1 MRDAGATRPVPTEA
15 VLGALAHSTKSA
27 AAATVVAA
35 DVRVAAPAG
44 ARQYLPHF
52 TDRRTGDRTWCCVR
66 IAGLPA
72 HDPLYLRTDAQTVHD
87 P

>member
-1 MRDAGATRPVPTEA
+1 MRDARAARPVPAEA

-27 AAATVVAA
+27 TATAAAAN
-35 DVRVAAPAG
+35 VRAAAPAG
-44 ARQYLPHF
+44 ARQYLPRF
-52 TDRRTGDRTWCCVR
+52 TDRRTGDRTWCRVR